1 MTLQNNLTQSMGGE
15 VAMPQ
20 SANEVS
26 QVMASKE
33 LARVQGQVFM
43 AKQFPRDFYTVNNR
57 ISASCERVFISRKSV
72 SMNIHEVGR
81 KL

>member
-1 MTLQNNLTQSMGGE
+1 MTLQNNLTHSMGGE

-43 AKQFPRDFYTVNNR
+43 AKQFPR
-57 ISASCERVFISRKSV
+57 
-72 SMNIHEVGR
+72 H
-81 KL
+81 